1 MLSHY
6 VEDEN
11 NDEKDE
17 GEDDNNNDK
26 NDDDDDEEEEKADW
40 MNTDIK
46 PPEMELIDMEMKTY
60 LYVQYRTTASIYVDV
75 KKMKNK
81 RMMGGG
87 ISMQKSIKK
96 KLKNDVNKKK
106 K

>member
-17 GEDDNNNDK
+17 GDDADNNNDK
-26 NDDDDDEEEEKADW
+26 NDDDDEEEEAKPEW

-46 PPEMELIDMEMKTY
+46 PPEMELVDMEIKTY
-60 LYVQYRTTASIYVDV
+60 LFV
-75 KKMKNK
+75 
-81 RMMGGG
+81 
-87 ISMQKSIKK
+87 
-96 KLKNDVNKKK
+96 
-106 K
+106 